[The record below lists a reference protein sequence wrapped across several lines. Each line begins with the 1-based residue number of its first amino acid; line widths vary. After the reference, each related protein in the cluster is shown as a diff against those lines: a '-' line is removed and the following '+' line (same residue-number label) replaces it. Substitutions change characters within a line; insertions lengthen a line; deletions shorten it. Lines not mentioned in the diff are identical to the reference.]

1 MTDTYTSPYIEVV
14 EILTEQAILTESGSN
29 SPYIEPGEDL

>member
-1 MTDTYTSPYIEVV
+1 MTETYISPNIEVV
-14 EILTEQAILTESGSN
+14 EILTEQTILTGSDLN

>member
-1 MTDTYTSPYIEVV
+1 MTETYISPNIEVV
-14 EILTEQAILTESGSN
+14 EILTEQTILTGSGPN

>member
-1 MTDTYTSPYIEVV
+1 MTETYISPNIEVV
-14 EILTEQAILTESGSN
+14 EILTEQTILTGSDPN